1 MESAKD
7 KTTDLNTT
15 VEYLKQLVKKFCEDR
30 DWDKYHS
37 PKNLAIGIVTEASE
51 LLEIFRWK
59 SEEDSYNLL
68 KDPKKLE
75 EIRHE
80 LADVFYFVLRFAQK
94 YEIDLTNALI
104 EKLKINEERY
114 PIQKS
119 KGSDKKYTE
128 L

>member
-1 MESAKD
+1 MEKTAD
-7 KTTDLNTT
+7 KATDSNTT
-15 VEYLKQLVKKFCEDR
+15 IDYLKYLVKKFCEDR

-114 PIQKS
+114 PIEKS

>member
-1 MESAKD
+1 MEKTAD
-7 KTTDLNTT
+7 KATDLNTT

-68 KDPKKLE
+68 KDSKKLE
-75 EIRHE
+75 EIKHE

-104 EKLKINEERY
+104 EKLEINEERY
-114 PIQKS
+114 PIEKS

>member
-1 MESAKD
+1 MKNLTDKD
-7 KTTDLNTT
+7 SNTT
-15 VEYLKQLVKKFCEDR
+15 IEHLKKLVKKFCEDR
-30 DWDKYHS
+30 EWDKYHS

-114 PIQKS
+114 PIEKA

>member
-1 MESAKD
+1 MEIAD
-7 KTTDLNTT
+7 KPTDSNTT

-30 DWDKYHS
+30 EWDKYHS

-59 SEEDSYNLL
+59 SEDESYNLL

-75 EIRHE
+75 KIRHE
-80 LADVFYFVLRFAQK
+80 LADVLYFVLRFAQK
-94 YEIDLTNALI
+94 YNIDLTNALI

-114 PIQKS
+114 PIEKA

>member
-1 MESAKD
+1 MEKVVEKA
-7 KTTDLNTT
+7 TDSNTT
-15 VEYLKQLVKKFCEDR
+15 VEHLKQLVKKFCEDR

-94 YEIDLTNALI
+94 FEIDLTNALI

-114 PIQKS
+114 PIEKS